1 MLNNIKTEV
10 ALEVTINVFLVLRVL
25 INIKKT
31 SFFKQKIQC
40 TIGDAIT

>member
-1 MLNNIKTEV
+1 MLHKIRTKV

-25 INIKKT
+25 NIKKT

-40 TIGDAIT
+40 IICDVIT